1 MVIQQQ
7 LYTVDDVWDLSHQA
21 ENAHHDFYLID
32 GELYTTMPPGG
43 LHGELAGEISRLIG
57 NFVREHDLGRF
68 TVEAGFHPREDRN
81 TLLAPDVAFLRKA
94 RAPQPFPVKFIPVM
108 PDLAVEIASP
118 GDSLKA
124 LRRKA
129 EVYLGNGTSLVW
141 IVMPAEKGVD
151 VCRAADGSG
160 LNIEFV
166 GQDGTL
172 SGEAVL
178 PGFELDVSVLF
189 PFSED

>member
-7 LYTVDDVWDLSHQA
+7 LYTVDDVWDLAHQA
-21 ENAHHDFYLID
+21 ENDNYHYYLINGELFTMSPTGYEHGRLAKLLSHLIWTFVEKHDF
-32 GELYTTMPPGG
+32 GE
-43 LHGELAGEISRLIG
+43 
-57 NFVREHDLGRF
+57 V
-68 TVEAGFHPREDRN
+68 TVETGYHPADDRM
-81 TLLAPDVAFLRKA
+81 TFLAPDVAFLGTAK
-94 RAPQPFPVKFIPVM
+94 IPVQSPEKFVPEM

-189 PFSED
+189 PLSED